1 MKSKIMRFLLSLLI
15 AFGIWLYVVTVVSP
29 ESEVVIHNIPVQF
42 DGDAVLAERD
52 LIVVSDKNCTVNLK
66 LFGNRVDLNKLSASN
81 VTVLADLSQ
90 ITEPG
95 EHHVRFDVTYP
106 AAVQQGNID
115 VMERDPQYITVTV
128 AERSWKN
135 IPVEIRYTGSVPEG
149 YVVDGQNAKLD
160 QTSITVT
167 GPADVLARIAKA
179 CITVDLDGRMSTIVD
194 TYRLSLCG
202 VDGNPVT
209 DATKVTTST
218 NEVRATIKINKIKQV
233 ALEVEL
239 IDGGGLRASDV
250 TVNQNLQYIMV
261 SGSNSALENLDKIV
275 VARISLAEMIKSETL
290 TFDIQMPDGIS
301 NVTGETKLTVE
312 IILPEL
318 EKLETRT
325 FVITTIR
332 TVNAPAD
339 RIVEVITEKLVV
351 EIRGTAEALDALDES
366 QLVAIVDCKDVSGM
380 MNMNA
385 TLNATVV
392 LPEDSSAGVVGDA
405 PQVVVKITVISSG
418 GGK

>member
-1 MKSKIMRFLLSLLI
+1 MKSKIVRFLLSLLI

-42 DGDAVLAERD
+42 DGDIVLAERD

-81 VTVLADLSQ
+81 VTVVADLSQ

-95 EHHVRFDVTYP
+95 EHHVRFNVTYP

-149 YVVDGQNAKLD
+149 YVMDGQNAKLD
-160 QTSITVT
+160 QTNITIT
-167 GPADVLARIAKA
+167 GPAEVLAKIAKA
-179 CITVDLDGRMSTIVD
+179 CITVDLDGKTSTIVD
-194 TYRLSLCG
+194 SYRLTLCG

-209 DATKVTTST
+209 DASKVTTSV

-250 TVNQNLQYIMV
+250 TVNQSLRYIMV

-275 VARISLAEMIKSETL
+275 VARISLAEMIKSDTL
-290 TFDIQMPDGIS
+290 TFDIQMPAGIS

-318 EKLETRT
+318 ETRT
-325 FVITTIR
+325 FVITTIQI
-332 TVNAPAD
+332 VNAPAD
-339 RIVEVITEKLVV
+339 RNVKVITEKLVV
-351 EIRGTAEALDALDES
+351 QIRGTAEALDALEQMDPSE
-366 QLVAIVDCKDVSGM
+366 LVAVVDCKEVS
-380 MNMNA
+380 NIN
-385 TLNATVV
+385 TILNATIL
-392 LPEDSSAGVVGDA
+392 LPEDTSAGVVGV
-405 PQVVVKITVISSG
+405 PQVVVKITVKSSG

>member
-1 MKSKIMRFLLSLLI
+1 MKSKILRFLLSLLI

-81 VTVLADLSQ
+81 VTVVADLSQ

-95 EHHVRFDVTYP
+95 EHHVRFNVTYP

-149 YVVDGQNAKLD
+149 YVVDRQNAKLD

-167 GPADVLARIAKA
+167 GPADVLSKIAKA
-179 CITVDLDGRMSTIVD
+179 CITVDLDGKMSTIVD

-209 DATKVTTST
+209 DASKVTTST

-250 TVNQNLQYIMV
+250 TVNQSLQYIMV

-290 TFDIQMPDGIS
+290 TFDIQMPAGIS

-318 EKLETRT
+318 EIRT

-332 TVNAPAD
+332 TVNEPAD
-339 RIVEVITEKLVV
+339 RNVTVMTEKLEV
-351 EIRGTAEALDALDES
+351 EIRGTAEDLDALDES
-366 QLVAIVDCKDVSGM
+366 QLVAIVDCKDVSGTY
-380 MNMNA
+380 A
-385 TLNATVV
+385 SLNFTVE
-392 LPEDSSAGVVGDA
+392 LPEGSSAGVVDVDDDE
-405 PQVVVKITVISSG
+405 PQQVYVEITVISSG

>member
-1 MKSKIMRFLLSLLI
+1 MKSKILRFLLSLLI

-81 VTVLADLSQ
+81 VTVVADLSQ

-95 EHHVRFDVTYP
+95 EHNVRFNVSYP

-160 QTSITVT
+160 QTSVTVT
-167 GPADVLARIAKA
+167 GPAEVLGKIAKA
-179 CITVDLDGRMSTIVD
+179 CITVDLDGKMSTIVD
-194 TYRLSLCG
+194 TYRLTLCG

-209 DATKVTTST
+209 DASKVTTSV

-250 TVNQNLQYIMV
+250 TVNQSLRYIMV

-290 TFDIQMPDGIS
+290 TFDIQMPAGIT
-301 NVTGETKLTVE
+301 NVTGETELTVE
-312 IILPEL
+312 ILLPE
-318 EKLETRT
+318 LETRT

-332 TVNAPAD
+332 TVNEPAD
-339 RIVEVITEKLVV
+339 RNVTVITEKLVV
-351 EIRGTAEALDALDES
+351 QIRGTAEALDALDES
-366 QLVAIVDCKDVSGM
+366 QLVAIVDCKDVSGLS
-380 MNMNA
+380 NMNA
-385 TLNATVV
+385 SLNATVV
-392 LPEDSSAGVVGDA
+392 LPEDYSAGVVGDL
-405 PQVVVKITVISSG
+405 PQVVVKITAISSG

>member
-81 VTVLADLSQ
+81 VTVVADLSQ

-95 EHHVRFDVTYP
+95 EHHVRFNVTYP

-167 GPADVLARIAKA
+167 GPADVLSKIAKA
-179 CITVDLDGRMSTIVD
+179 CITVDLDGKMSTIVD

-209 DATKVTTST
+209 DASKVTTSV

-250 TVNQNLQYIMV
+250 TVNQSLRYIMV

-275 VARISLAEMIKSETL
+275 VARISLAEMIKSDTL
-290 TFDIQMPDGIS
+290 TFDIQMPAGIS

-318 EKLETRT
+318 EIRT
-325 FVITTIR
+325 FYITTIR
-332 TVNAPAD
+332 TINVPAD
-339 RIVEVITEKLVV
+339 RNVTVITQKLEVQ
-351 EIRGTAEALDALDES
+351 IRGTAEALDALDES
-366 QLVAIVDCKDVSGM
+366 QLVAVVDCKNVSGS
-380 MNMNA
+380 NM
-385 TLNATVV
+385 TRSLKATVE
-392 LPEDSSAGVVGDA
+392 LPEGSSAGVVGNA
-405 PQVVVKITVISSG
+405 PEVVVKITVISSG

>member
-81 VTVLADLSQ
+81 VTVVADLSQ

-95 EHHVRFDVTYP
+95 EHHVRFNVTYP

-179 CITVDLDGRMSTIVD
+179 CITVDLDGKMSTIVD

-209 DATKVTTST
+209 DAAKVTTSA

-250 TVNQNLQYIMV
+250 TVNQDLQYIMV

-290 TFDIQMPDGIS
+290 TFDIQMPAGIS

-318 EKLETRT
+318 ETRT

-332 TVNAPAD
+332 TVNEPAD
-339 RIVEVITEKLVV
+339 RNVTVITEKLVV
-351 EIRGTAEALDALDES
+351 QIRGTAEALDALDES
-366 QLVAIVDCKDVSGM
+366 QLVAVVDCKDVSGM
-380 MNMNA
+380 SNMNA
-385 TLNATVV
+385 SLNATVE
-392 LPEDSSAGVVGDA
+392 LPDGSSAGVVGDA

>member
-1 MKSKIMRFLLSLLI
+1 MKSKIVRFLLSLLI

-42 DGDAVLAERD
+42 DGDIVLAERD

-81 VTVLADLSQ
+81 VTVVADLSQ

-95 EHHVRFDVTYP
+95 EHHVRFNVTYP

-179 CITVDLDGRMSTIVD
+179 CITVDLDGKMSTIVE

-209 DATKVTTST
+209 DASKVTTSV

-250 TVNQNLQYIMV
+250 TVNQSLQYIMV

-275 VARISLAEMIKSETL
+275 VARISLAEMIKSDTL
-290 TFDIQMPDGIS
+290 TFDIQMPAGIS

-318 EKLETRT
+318 ETKT
-325 FVITTIR
+325 FVITKILP
-332 TVNAPAD
+332 VDAPAD
-339 RIVEVITEKLVV
+339 RNVTVITEKLVV
-351 EIRGTAEALDALDES
+351 QIRGTAEALDALDES

-392 LPEDSSAGVVGDA
+392 LPEDSSAGVVGNP
-405 PQVVVKITVISSG
+405 PQVVVKVTVISSG

>member
-1 MKSKIMRFLLSLLI
+1 MKSKIVRFLLSLLI

-42 DGDAVLAERD
+42 DGDIVLAERD

-81 VTVLADLSQ
+81 VTVVADLSQ

-95 EHHVRFDVTYP
+95 EHHVRFNVTYP

-179 CITVDLDGRMSTIVD
+179 CITVDLDGKISTIVD
-194 TYRLSLCG
+194 SYRLTLCG

-209 DATKVTTST
+209 DASKVTTSV

-250 TVNQNLQYIMV
+250 TVNQSLQYIMV

-275 VARISLAEMIKSETL
+275 VARISLAEMIKSDTL
-290 TFDIQMPDGIS
+290 TFDIQMPAGIS

-318 EKLETRT
+318 ETRT
-325 FVITTIR
+325 FVITTIQI
-332 TVNAPAD
+332 VNAPAD
-339 RIVEVITEKLVV
+339 RNVTVITEKLVV
-351 EIRGTAEALDALDES
+351 QIRGTAEALDALDES

-392 LPEDSSAGVVGDA
+392 LPEDSSAGVVGNP
-405 PQVVVKITVISSG
+405 PQVVVKVTVISSG

>member
-1 MKSKIMRFLLSLLI
+1 MKSKILRFLLSLLI

-81 VTVLADLSQ
+81 VTVVADLSQ

-95 EHHVRFDVTYP
+95 EHHVRFNVTYP

-160 QTSITVT
+160 QNSITVT

-209 DATKVTTST
+209 DASKVTTSA

-233 ALEVEL
+233 SLEVEL

-250 TVNQNLQYIMV
+250 TVNQSLQYIMV
-261 SGSNSALENLDKIV
+261 FGSNSALENLDKIV

-290 TFDIQMPDGIS
+290 TFDIQMPAGIS

-318 EKLETRT
+318 ETRT

-332 TVNAPAD
+332 TVNEPAD
-339 RIVEVITEKLVV
+339 RNVTVITEKLVV
-351 EIRGTAEALDALDES
+351 QIRGTAEDLDALDES
-366 QLVAIVDCKDVSGM
+366 QLVAVVDCKDVSGS
-380 MNMNA
+380 NMN
-385 TLNATVV
+385 TSLNATVE
-392 LPEDSSAGVVGDA
+392 LPEGSSAGVVGDA
-405 PQVVVKITVISSG
+405 PVIVKITVISSG

>member
-1 MKSKIMRFLLSLLI
+1 MKSKILRFLLSLLI

-81 VTVLADLSQ
+81 VTVVADLSQ

-95 EHHVRFDVTYP
+95 EHHVRFNVTYP

-160 QTSITVT
+160 QNSITVT
-167 GPADVLARIAKA
+167 GPADVLSKIAKA

-209 DATKVTTST
+209 DASKVTTST

-239 IDGGGLRASDV
+239 IDGGGVRASDV
-250 TVNQNLQYIMV
+250 TVNQSLQYIMV

-290 TFDIQMPDGIS
+290 TFDIQMPAGIS

-318 EKLETRT
+318 ETRT

-332 TVNAPAD
+332 TVNEPAD
-339 RIVEVITEKLVV
+339 RNVTVITEKLVV
-351 EIRGTAEALDALDES
+351 QIRGTAEALDALDES

-380 MNMNA
+380 NMNA
-385 TLNATVV
+385 TRNATVV
-392 LPEDSSAGVVGDA
+392 LPEDSSAGVVGN
-405 PQVVVKITVISSG
+405 PPEVVVKITVISSG

>member
-1 MKSKIMRFLLSLLI
+1 MKSKILRFLLSLLI

-81 VTVLADLSQ
+81 VTVVADLSQ

-160 QTSITVT
+160 QNSITVT
-167 GPADVLARIAKA
+167 GPADVLSKIAKA

-209 DATKVTTST
+209 DASKVTTST

-239 IDGGGLRASDV
+239 IDGGGVRASDV
-250 TVNQNLQYIMV
+250 IVNQSLQYIMV
-261 SGSNSALENLDKIV
+261 FGSNSALENLDKIV

-290 TFDIQMPDGIS
+290 TFDIQMPAGIS

-318 EKLETRT
+318 ETRT

-332 TVNAPAD
+332 TVNEPAD
-339 RIVEVITEKLVV
+339 RNVTVITEKLVV
-351 EIRGTAEALDALDES
+351 QIRGTAEDLDALDES
-366 QLVAIVDCKDVSGM
+366 QLVAVVDCKDVSGM
-380 MNMNA
+380 SNMNA
-385 TLNATVV
+385 SLNATVE
-392 LPEDSSAGVVGDA
+392 LPEGSSAGVVGDA
-405 PQVVVKITVISSG
+405 PVIVKITVISSG

>member
-81 VTVLADLSQ
+81 VTVVADLSQ

-95 EHHVRFDVTYP
+95 EHHVRFNVTYP

-179 CITVDLDGRMSTIVD
+179 CITVDLDGKMSTIVD

-209 DATKVTTST
+209 DAAKVTTSA

-250 TVNQNLQYIMV
+250 TVNQDLQYIMV

-275 VARISLAEMIKSETL
+275 VARISLAEMIKSDTL
-290 TFDIQMPDGIS
+290 TFDIQMPAGIS

-318 EKLETRT
+318 ETRT

-332 TVNAPAD
+332 TVNEPAD
-339 RIVEVITEKLVV
+339 RNVTVITEKLVV
-351 EIRGTAEALDALDES
+351 QIRGTAEALDALDES
-366 QLVAIVDCKDVSGM
+366 QLVAVVDCKDVSGM
-380 MNMNA
+380 SNMNA
-385 TLNATVV
+385 SLNATVE
-392 LPEDSSAGVVGDA
+392 LPDGSSAGVVGDA

>member
-1 MKSKIMRFLLSLLI
+1 MKSKILRFLLSLLI

-81 VTVLADLSQ
+81 VTVVADLSQ

-95 EHHVRFDVTYP
+95 EHHVRFNVTYP

-160 QTSITVT
+160 QNSITVT
-167 GPADVLARIAKA
+167 GPADVLSKIAKA
-179 CITVDLDGRMSTIVD
+179 CITVDLDGRLSTIVD

-209 DATKVTTST
+209 DASKVTTST

-250 TVNQNLQYIMV
+250 TVNQSLQYIMV

-290 TFDIQMPDGIS
+290 TFDIQMPAGIS

-318 EKLETRT
+318 ETRT

-332 TVNAPAD
+332 TVNEPAD
-339 RIVEVITEKLVV
+339 RNVTVITEKLVV
-351 EIRGTAEALDALDES
+351 QIRGTAEDLDALDES
-366 QLVAIVDCKDVSGM
+366 QLVAVVDCKGVSGM
-380 MNMNA
+380 SNMNA
-385 TLNATVV
+385 TLNATVE
-392 LPEDSSAGVVGDA
+392 LPEGSSAGVVGDA
-405 PQVVVKITVISSG
+405 PVIVKITVISSG

>member
-81 VTVLADLSQ
+81 VTVVADLSQ

-95 EHHVRFDVTYP
+95 EHHVRFNVTYP

-179 CITVDLDGRMSTIVD
+179 CITVDLDGKMSTIVD

-209 DATKVTTST
+209 DAAKVTTSA

-250 TVNQNLQYIMV
+250 TVNQSLQYIMV

-275 VARISLAEMIKSETL
+275 VARISLAEMIKSDTL
-290 TFDIQMPDGIS
+290 TFDIQMPAGIS

-318 EKLETRT
+318 ETRT

-332 TVNAPAD
+332 TVNEPAD
-339 RIVEVITEKLVV
+339 RNVTVITEKLVV
-351 EIRGTAEALDALDES
+351 QIRGTAEALDALDES
-366 QLVAIVDCKDVSGM
+366 QLVAVVDCKDVSGM
-380 MNMNA
+380 SNMNA
-385 TLNATVV
+385 SLNATVE
-392 LPEDSSAGVVGDA
+392 LPDGSSAGVVGDA

>member
-81 VTVLADLSQ
+81 VTVVADLSQ

-95 EHHVRFDVTYP
+95 EHHVRFNVTYP

-160 QTSITVT
+160 QNSITVT

-179 CITVDLDGRMSTIVD
+179 CITVDLDGKMSTIVD

-209 DATKVTTST
+209 DAAKVTTSA

-290 TFDIQMPDGIS
+290 TFDIKMPDGIS

-318 EKLETRT
+318 ETRT
-325 FVITTIR
+325 FYITTIR
-332 TVNAPAD
+332 TVNVPAD
-339 RIVEVITEKLVV
+339 RNVTVIAQKLEV

-366 QLVAIVDCKDVSGM
+366 QLVAVVDCKDVSGM
-380 MNMNA
+380 MNMNT

-392 LPEDSSAGVVGDA
+392 LPEDSSAGVVGK
-405 PQVVVKITVISSG
+405 PPRVVVKITVISSG